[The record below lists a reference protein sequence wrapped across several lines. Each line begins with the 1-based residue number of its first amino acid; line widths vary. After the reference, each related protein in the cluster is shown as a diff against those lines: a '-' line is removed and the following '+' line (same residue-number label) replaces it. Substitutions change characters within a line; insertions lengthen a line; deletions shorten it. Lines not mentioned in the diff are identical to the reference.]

1 MKAETPI
8 LPINHPDAISRAASI
23 IKGGGVIAFPTDT
36 VYGVGASAFQ
46 KAAIDR
52 IYKIKERSKEKAIPI
67 LIGDPGELSII
78 SSPPNQ
84 QIIQLMDQ
92 FWPGAL
98 TLIFP
103 IAPDLPNNLST
114 SATIGVRIPDHE
126 LTRQLLRATGPLAAT
141 SANLS
146 GEESALSA
154 QDVSQILGSKI
165 DLILD
170 GGRSKGGEASTVL
183 DLTGA
188 DPVILR
194 VGPITLDDIKPYLV

>member
-98 TLIFP
+98 TLILP